1 MIYKILTILFLAPV
15 MLFSQNTLSLR
26 NAIDSALQNNFDI
39 QISGN
44 ILEMSKNN
52 NSYGMAG
59 GMPTVGIA
67 AGDNNSVYNLDQ
79 KLSTGSEISKQ
90 GVTSNSLTAGVSAG
104 IVLFNGFKVMATKER
119 LNQLQM
125 QTELQLNSQIQNIL
139 AAIMVVYYDIVRQQG
154 YLQILQKNLEVSEKK
169 SEVIK
174 ARKNVG
180 MANDADILQSDIDM
194 SMIAQNIESQK
205 LMVDR
210 QKNELLQLMG
220 VKAFYGFSV
229 SDTIE
234 TGSGIQKDSI
244 INFLEKNPQ
253 YLSADMQVKINEQ
266 IVKEMRAQR
275 YPSIK
280 VNTGYNFSHS
290 SNSAGFNLYN
300 QNYGPY
306 VGATLAIPIFNGNIY
321 KKQQENAM
329 LSVENALLEKES
341 LLMSLKATVE
351 NTFDTYQT
359 TLQQLESQK
368 VNYQNAGKL
377 LDLIMEKFKVNEA
390 TILEVKAAQ
399 QSYENAGYL
408 LLNLQYAAKAAEIEL
423 KRLVYKLGN

>member
-210 QKNELLQLMG
+210 QKNELLQLM
-220 VKAFYGFSV
+220 
-229 SDTIE
+229 
-234 TGSGIQKDSI
+234 
-244 INFLEKNPQ
+244 
-253 YLSADMQVKINEQ
+253 
-266 IVKEMRAQR
+266 
-275 YPSIK
+275 
-280 VNTGYNFSHS
+280 
-290 SNSAGFNLYN
+290 
-300 QNYGPY
+300 
-306 VGATLAIPIFNGNIY
+306 
-321 KKQQENAM
+321 
-329 LSVENALLEKES
+329 
-341 LLMSLKATVE
+341 
-351 NTFDTYQT
+351 
-359 TLQQLESQK
+359 
-368 VNYQNAGKL
+368 
-377 LDLIMEKFKVNEA
+377 
-390 TILEVKAAQ
+390 
-399 QSYENAGYL
+399 
-408 LLNLQYAAKAAEIEL
+408 
-423 KRLVYKLGN
+423 